1 MNKPVYLA
9 PNKNHIDQKSAAL
22 WKNYPNEHEEEF
34 WIHYERLLNAAGAQY
49 EAANIQHVR
58 KNAEHLPFGSVL
70 RVAPQ
75 KRPALQEVIEQQ
87 KPGYFPVVMGTLG
100 SLVALPLLF
109 DTQLA
114 LLLFIGA
121 AFVFIV
127 SVGMLL
133 YGINNFKQYGELKDL
148 FGAVLEINNAGI
160 ARAYAGNSTKV
171 VQFRDISTVSNEA
184 YGLVIK
190 VKNQNNQETKA
201 MMIPFAMEQFEQ
213 LQEFL
218 YQQVRKNNKFRP
230 DIQGLNVTR

>member
-1 MNKPVYLA
+1 MNKPIY
-9 PNKNHIDQKSAAL
+9 PTPTKSNIDQKSAAL
-22 WKNYPNEHEEEF
+22 WQNYPKEHEEEF

-49 EAANIQHVR
+49 EAANIQQVR
-58 KNAEHLPFGSVL
+58 QNTEKLPFASVL
-70 RVAPQ
+70 RVAPK
-75 KRPALQEVIEQQ
+75 KRPKLQEVIEQQ
-87 KPGYFPVVMGTLG
+87 KPGYFPVVMGVLG

-109 DTQLA
+109 DAQLA
-114 LLLFIGA
+114 LLLFVGA

-148 FGAVLEINNAGI
+148 FGAVLEVNNASI
-160 ARAYAGNSTKV
+160 TRTHARNNTKV
-171 VQFRDISTVSNEA
+171 VHFKDISTVSNET

-201 MMIPFAMEQFEQ
+201 MMIPFAIEQFEQ
-213 LQEFL
+213 LKAFL

-230 DIQGLNVTR
+230 DLQGLNVIR